1 MSQVLEGRCV
11 MGASGVGHHSA
22 DLSQFPLTF
31 RLLCSPPVYFP
42 RMWVVC

>member
-1 MSQVLEGRCV
+1 
-11 MGASGVGHHSA
+11 MGVSGVGHHDA
-22 DLSQFPLTF
+22 NPSQLPLTR